1 MNLYYINYT
10 IYIYIYIINIEFFR
24 KLTFQDVTVICDGME
39 FPSSLSLLI
48 ATLSVYIKILLLIK
62 YYISLIT

>member
-1 MNLYYINYT
+1 MLIKF
-10 IYIYIYIINIEFFR
+10 YIYIINIEFSK

-48 ATLSVYIKILLLIK
+48 AMLSAYMKNNKNI
-62 YYISLIT
+62 